1 MMSARESSDWRKG
14 DSCAGDRACDR
25 RGFVRLAI
33 GAMAVIVPGC
43 ASVSALPVR
52 SEAGV
57 VRLVLTDHAGLTAPG
72 GHLRVRPHT
81 LTTAIHIVHLADGF
95 VALSPVCQHLGCT
108 VEYEGARFLC
118 PCHGSMYDRDGSVLR
133 GPTERPLIRY
143 PTEVTPD
150 GVLLIRLE
158 TR

>member
-1 MMSARESSDWRKG
+1 MMSMRADAEERKPEP
-14 DSCAGDRACDR
+14 CAGDVTCDR
-25 RGFVRLAI
+25 RDFVRLAI
-33 GAMAVIVPGC
+33 GTMSVFVPGC

-52 SEAGV
+52 AEAGV
-57 VRLVLTDHAGLTAPG
+57 VRLLLTDHAALTLPG
-72 GHLRVRPHT
+72 GHLRIRPDT
-81 LTTAIHIVHLADGF
+81 LTTAVHVVLVADNY
-95 VALSPVCQHLGCT
+95 VALSPICQHLGCT

-143 PTEVTPD
+143 PTEVTSD